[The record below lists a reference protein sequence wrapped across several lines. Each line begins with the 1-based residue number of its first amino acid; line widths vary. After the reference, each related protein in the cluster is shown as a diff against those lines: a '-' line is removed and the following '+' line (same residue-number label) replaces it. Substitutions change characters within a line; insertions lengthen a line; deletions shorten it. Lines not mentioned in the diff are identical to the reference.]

1 MYICTTAQR
10 YSIADARINLPEIVD
25 QAQAGLKVALT
36 RRGRPVAV
44 VVSPRTLDRLKGD
57 RPRFGDACKTFLETH
72 RLDDVGPR
80 DDCRTLVRD
89 KGPGR
94 TVSL

>member
-1 MYICTTAQR
+1 MV
-10 YSIADARINLPEIVD
+10 DARINLPEIVD
-25 QAQAGLKVALT
+25 QAQAGLEVALT

-57 RPRFGDACKTFLETH
+57 RPRFGDAYKKFLETYS
-72 RLDDVGPR
+72 LDDVGLR
-80 DDCRTLVRD
+80 DDVRTPVRD

-94 TVSL
+94 KVSL